1 LAKKVS
7 LKKQRLDGKVI
18 SLDLAL
24 ITTSVVATGFPAAGI
39 EQTYRNSRQDFIT
52 FMNNA
57 YRPEEE
63 QKRVFF
69 EIVTMEKK
77 ALMEK
82 YFDFKPE
89 DSET

>member
-57 YRPEEE
+57 YSEEN
-63 QKRVFF
+63 QKKVFF
-69 EIVTMEKK
+69 EIVKMEKK
-77 ALMEK
+77 DLIQNHFK
-82 YFDFKPE
+82 FKPE

>member
-1 LAKKVS
+1 MAKKVS

-57 YRPEEE
+57 YSEEN
-63 QKRVFF
+63 QKKVFF
-69 EIVTMEKK
+69 EIVKMEKK
-77 ALMEK
+77 DLIQNHFK
-82 YFDFKPE
+82 FKPE

>member
-1 LAKKVS
+1 MQKIQNVPVLGAHGIIIF
-7 LKKQRLDGKVI
+7 DGTCGAC
-18 SLDLAL
+18 SAL
-24 ITTSVVATGFPAAGI
+24 IA
-39 EQTYRNSRQDFIT
+39 E
-52 FMNNA
+52 
-57 YRPEEE
+57 
-63 QKRVFF
+63 KRVFF